1 MNAYFFCKQI
11 NFIKNE
17 KNKYLKAIIDLNNC
31 IKKLDNFNLKY
42 VEILRELHKKN
53 KILEVD
59 ISEFEFQLYYFL
71 LLWLWWVHYL
81 ISFSFII
88 VKMVNN
94 AFFTNLREL
103 SDIPCNCIAFSG
115 IWYYEVMGL
124 LCKTPF

>member
-71 LLWLWWVHYL
+71 LL
-81 ISFSFII
+81 
-88 VKMVNN
+88 
-94 AFFTNLREL
+94 
-103 SDIPCNCIAFSG
+103 
-115 IWYYEVMGL
+115 
-124 LCKTPF
+124 